1 MKKTTRNIIIS
12 LAVLLVLGAAAAV
25 LILTNPSAV
34 ETEESSSSTS
44 SESMDKIIDK
54 EIADVE
60 SVAIENAESGET
72 ITLVPTKSSA
82 DSEENDTFTIE
93 GWEDEEVLTSDA
105 LSLAQAFYSITPT
118 KELGTVENLAEY
130 GLDGDGAY
138 KATVTGTDGSTET
151 VVVGSEAGETYGW
164 YILYNDTVY
173 IAPLSTNLYQG
184 KYYGLP
190 LDTNCK
196 AAVMNMNVLAELGL
210 DAVPETMEELIEA
223 ASGRGTYTINV
234 SGVGDWDMYPY
245 FWLFGGVLTND
256 DFTQATGYLDSA
268 ESIAAMEK
276 IAELHDAGIFTIRDV
291 DGSVDAWDGINSE
304 YAMFLEGPW
313 YFGSYEDSEAKG
325 IVAATVPTYNGKSAS
340 VVGGEN
346 VAVFSTSEHPD
357 AAYEFAKFLTSTEAQ
372 LALLQA
378 GQLPILKSLVDSDE
392 VQSNPVWSVYM
403 AQMESAKARIPS
415 PNNSNI
421 QQIWSDMVT
430 NIFVNG
436 ADIAAELQNAAALI
450 DEQLA

>member
-1 MKKTTRNIIIS
+1 MKKNALET
-12 LAVLLVLGAAAAV
+12 LALLLAAVLVLGSFAGCGQPAQE
-25 LILTNPSAV
+25 PSAPP
-34 ETEESSSSTS
+34 ESEAPVTGG
-44 SESMDKIIDK
+44 DDTP
-54 EIADVE
+54 
-60 SVAIENAESGET
+60 AEPVT
-72 ITLVPTKSSA
+72 ITFWHTYS
-82 DSEENDTFTIE
+82 DSEEAQLLDV
-93 GWEDEEVLTSDA
+93 VLPLWNELHPEITVEAVRQDSSQYHEMIVTSFGTGASPDVARVDIANIAAYAAQGGLVA
-105 LSLAQAFYSITPT
+105 LSDYPDF
-118 KELGTVENLAEY
+118 AEISADY
-130 GLDGDGAY
+130 MD
-138 KATVTGTDGSTET
+138 
-151 VVVGSEAGETYGW
+151 
-164 YILYNDTVY
+164 
-173 IAPLSTNLYQG
+173 APLSTNLYQG

-196 AAVMNMNVLAELGL
+196 AAVVNMNVLAELGL

-223 ASGRGTYTINV
+223 AAGRGTYTINV

-245 FWLFGGVLTND
+245 FWLFGGV
-256 DFTQATGYLDSA
+256 
-268 ESIAAMEK
+268 
-276 IAELHDAGIFTIRDV
+276 

-304 YAMFLEGPW
+304 YAMFFEGPW

-325 IVAATVPTYNGKSAS
+325 IVASTIPTYNGKSAS

-430 NIFVNG
+430 NIFVSG
-436 ADIAAELQNAAALI
+436 ADITTELQNAAALI

>member
-1 MKKTTRNIIIS
+1 MKKNALKT
-12 LAVLLVLGAAAAV
+12 LALLLAAVLVLGSFAGCGEAAQE
-25 LILTNPSAV
+25 PSAPP
-34 ETEESSSSTS
+34 
-44 SESMDKIIDK
+44 
-54 EIADVE
+54 
-60 SVAIENAESGET
+60 ESGAPASDAAETPAEPVT
-72 ITLVPTKSSA
+72 ITFWHTYS
-82 DSEENDTFTIE
+82 DSEEAQLLDV
-93 GWEDEEVLTSDA
+93 VLPLWNELHPEITVEAVRQDSSQYHEMIVTSFGTGASPDVARVDIANIAAYAAQGGLVA
-105 LSLAQAFYSITPT
+105 LSDYPDF
-118 KELGTVENLAEY
+118 AEISADY
-130 GLDGDGAY
+130 MD
-138 KATVTGTDGSTET
+138 
-151 VVVGSEAGETYGW
+151 
-164 YILYNDTVY
+164 
-173 IAPLSTNLYQG
+173 APLSTNLYQG

-223 ASGRGTYTINV
+223 AAGRGTYTINV

-436 ADIAAELQNAAALI
+436 TDIAAELQNAAALI